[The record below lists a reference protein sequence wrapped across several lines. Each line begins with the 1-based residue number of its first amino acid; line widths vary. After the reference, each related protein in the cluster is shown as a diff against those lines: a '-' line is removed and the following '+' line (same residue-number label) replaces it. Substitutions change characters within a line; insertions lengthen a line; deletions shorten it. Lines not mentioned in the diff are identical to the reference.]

1 MIYVFRQMHE
11 HLTFVYVKQNNT
23 ESSRKSVRG
32 FFKKLVAQLRVLIS
46 NSVCILT
53 ENGLRLNNF
62 CSNLSISQ
70 YSILNPSGLL
80 SLNFVTIANARF
92 CIVSTVLYC
101 IFRFN
106 SIKCIQSD
114 CNITYFWHNFGEF
127 TLPATQLLAVP

>member
-1 MIYVFRQMHE
+1 MINVFRQMHE
-11 HLTFVYVKQNNT
+11 HLTFVYIKQNNT
-23 ESSRKSVRG
+23 ERKSVRG

-62 CSNLSISQ
+62 CSNQSNSQ
-70 YSILNPSGLL
+70 YSIFNPSGAL
-80 SLNFVTIANARF
+80 SLNIVTIANARF
-92 CIVSTVLYC
+92 CIVSTLLYC

-114 CNITYFWHNFGEF
+114 CNIQIFGIILGNLLC
-127 TLPATQLLAVP
+127 LPLSC